1 VHYYVDVVEVDYYS
15 SAGSGYPEGFVEG
28 CGVGLSEGEMGWES
42 ISPFT
47 ELAVQIH

>member
-1 VHYYVDVVEVDYYS
+1 VHYYVDVVKMDYYS
-15 SAGSGYPEGFVEG
+15 GAGSSYPEGFVEC
-28 CGVGLSEGEMGWES
+28 CGVGLSEGEMGWQS